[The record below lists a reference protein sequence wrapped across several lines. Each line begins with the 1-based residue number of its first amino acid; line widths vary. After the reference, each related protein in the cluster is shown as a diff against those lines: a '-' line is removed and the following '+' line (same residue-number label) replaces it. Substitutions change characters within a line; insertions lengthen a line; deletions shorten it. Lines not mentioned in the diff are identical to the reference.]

1 MAIFLLVFILY
12 LVFGGVSGYA
22 QWRQLFAGSAMKVAT
37 LLFFAAVLLHAWVG
51 VRDILIDYVHK
62 LPVRLFLM
70 SVVGLS
76 LLACAAWVLQILL
89 AVGI

>member
-1 MAIFLLVFILY
+1 MIY
-12 LVFGGVSGYA
+12 LGAGGVSDYL
-22 QWRQLFAGSAMKVAT
+22 QWRQLFAGSAMKIGT

-62 LPVRLFLM
+62 LPARLFLL

-89 AVGI
+89 AVGV